1 VAGTDKSVRIE
12 DVARASYTAGKLPK
26 DAEYGLNAGAV
37 VQPPEAT
44 FPNGCHICEVEVDP
58 DTGVVELINYV
69 VVDDVGTVV
78 NPLMVKGQI
87 HGGIAQG
94 VGQIFTEQI
103 QYDPGNG
110 QLVTGSFMDYGMPRA
125 DVMPPITVI
134 ANEVPSPNNPL
145 GIKGAGEAGT
155 VGALP
160 ALINAVIDALRP
172 LGVRDI
178 AMPVT
183 PERVWAA
190 IRAAKGG
197 EGSS

>member
-1 VAGTDKSVRIE
+1 
-12 DVARASYTAGKLPK
+12 
-26 DAEYGLNAGAV
+26 
-37 VQPPEAT
+37 
-44 FPNGCHICEVEVDP
+44 
-58 DTGVVELINYV
+58 
-69 VVDDVGTVV
+69 V

-160 ALINAVIDALRP
+160 ALINAVVDALRP
-172 LGVRDI
+172 LGVTDI

-190 IRAAKGG
+190 IRAAKGDG
-197 EGSS
+197 GSS